1 LSEPLIPG
9 GYILLS
15 RKIIESQIWNKPPL
29 YIKVWVYLLTC
40 AQHKDYKGLKRGQL
54 RTSIP
59 EIQEACSWYVGFRK
73 VVPTKDQIYQ
83 VLEWLRTGCA
93 HNDESN
99 TKATMIATTKATQGI
114 VITILNY
121 GHYQDSKSY
130 ESNDESNDEKAMKP
144 TRKQRAP
151 NNINKNDKNDKNDNK
166 EIYIELFEFWNSLNI
181 TPHKVLTENLI
192 KAMDKAFKN
201 KHTLQDIKTSMSR
214 YAKAYHDRDYYFDHA
229 WKLIDFLSQNNAFPA
244 FLDDGSKWISYQ
256 NTKKKSN
263 SSGFLP
269 HEKDLMEGG
278 NS

>member
-1 LSEPLIPG
+1 MSEPLIPG

-15 RKIIESQIWNKPPL
+15 RKIIESQIWDKPPL

-59 EIQEACSWYVGFRK
+59 EIQEACSWYIGFRK

-121 GHYQDSKSY
+121 GHYQDSKNY
-130 ESNDESNDEKAMKP
+130 ESNDEGNDEKAMKP

-151 NNINKNDKNDKNDNK
+151 NNINKNDKNDKNDK
-166 EIYIELFEFWNSLNI
+166 EIYIEIFEFWNSLKI
-181 TPHKVLTENLI
+181 TVHKELNKEMI
-192 KAMDKAFKN
+192 KAMDKALGN
-201 KHTLQDIKTSMSR
+201 HAPQDIKTAMTR
-214 YAKAYHDRDYYFDHA
+214 YAEAYHDSKYFFDYK
-229 WKLIDFLSQNNAFPA
+229 WSLSDFLTQGNTIPD
-244 FLDDGSKWISYQ
+244 FLNEGSKWNSYQ
-256 NTKKKSN
+256 NFKKKTKQQST
-263 SSGFLP
+263 GLLP
-269 HEKDLMEGG
+269 CEKDLERR
-278 NS
+278 